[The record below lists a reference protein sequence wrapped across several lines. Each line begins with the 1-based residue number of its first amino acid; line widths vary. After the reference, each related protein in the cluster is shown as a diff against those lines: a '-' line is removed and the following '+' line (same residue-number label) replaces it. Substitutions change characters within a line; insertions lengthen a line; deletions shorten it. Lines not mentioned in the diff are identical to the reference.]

1 MLDASTRDLP
11 KRLPVSQILVLA
23 IALTPMAC
31 FTAGDDDA
39 APGTTNGGGAG
50 TAGTTDGEDD
60 MADGDPEASDTEGE
74 PPTDDDPDTTAG
86 DESSTTT
93 DASGS
98 TDSDTD
104 GATDTGSAGC
114 VAGTANVTT
123 DGSVTASSTFGAN
136 EFPAALAVDGDGT
149 TSWFS
154 AGPGPN
160 AAPSVFSWTAD
171 EPLCLNAVTL
181 TGNGAHSNPDF
192 HEGFGFGAVTIRA
205 FLGRETVFGQEFPL
219 DGTPD
224 PSVTAALDGVLAD
237 RVELELVGH
246 EDPIC
251 GGFAELVVTG
261 GSS

>member
-1 MLDASTRDLP
+1 MGCLQAD
-11 KRLPVSQILVLA
+11 
-23 IALTPMAC
+23 
-31 FTAGDDDA
+31 DDDA
-39 APGTTNGGGAG
+39 APGTTNGGSAGATG
-50 TAGTTDGEDD
+50 VTDGADD
-60 MADGDPEASDTEGE
+60 MPDGGPEESEAEGE

-86 DESSTTT
+86 DDSSTTT
-93 DASGS
+93 TASGS

-104 GATDTGSAGC
+104 GSTDTGSGGC
-114 VAGTANVTT
+114 VADTANVTA
-123 DGSVTASSTFGAN
+123 DGSVTASSTFGDN
-136 EFPAALAVDGDGT
+136 EFPAALAVDVDAA

-160 AAPSVFSWTAD
+160 AAPSVFSWTVD
-171 EPLCLNAVTL
+171 EPLCLSAVTL

-219 DGTPD
+219 DGSPD

-237 RVELELVGH
+237 RIELELVGH

-251 GGFAELVVTG
+251 GGFSELVVTG
-261 GSS
+261 GPS